1 MKLTGT
7 RTHLRDFRLDDAP
20 DAAAIIGDDRVTYW
34 LSFDSRPAEAAV
46 AMMERAVT
54 VAAEEPRGEYYL
66 AITELDGD
74 QVVGFVRL
82 ELTGVKAAKLGL
94 AVHHDHWRKGYALDA
109 AYTLMAYGFD
119 KLGLHRITAAVGP
132 ANSASLALV
141 DRLGFVQ
148 EGCLRDH
155 VFTNGAWR
163 DSVLFSIL
171 EDEFRAA
178 GCPVGLESA
187 RQAT

>member
-46 AMMERAVT
+46 AMMERALKM
-54 VAAEEPRGEYYL
+54 AAEEPRSEFYL
-66 AITELDGD
+66 GVTEMEGD
-74 QVVGFVRL
+74 RVIGFVRL

-94 AVHHDHWRKGYALDA
+94 AIHFDHWRKGYALDA
-109 AYTLMAYGFD
+109 AHTLMAYAFD

-141 DRLGFVQ
+141 ERLGFVQ
-148 EGCLRDH
+148 EGRLRDH

-171 EDEFRAA
+171 EDEFR
-178 GCPVGLESA
+178 GLGEVAS
-187 RQAT
+187 